1 VGCSSVK
8 QVAIAPELGLWAFH
22 GCAESI
28 DEQSRKIV
36 KKKHEQS
43 VIDAFF
49 KYMERRAS
57 DSGRQVTRC
66 SLDGQDTVLGADYMF
81 TNHTKILMVEFK
93 YEKSDIKH
101 EVRKR
106 RRHELCRL
114 LDVKEGWRSLSLECH
129 YVAWSE
135 AEEINSAKGRGVSFN
150 AYYSEV
156 CNQYI
161 FGGKSGLVEKH
172 PNSGPML
179 KAKHLVEDFL
189 SGNLGTDFVTFERYT
204 DWLMSLEDDGESG
217 IELIVDHPDGGELLM
232 MEFTS
237 VGDLKNWLD
246 STNYAPPKAQSK
258 PKPGGFSG
266 PGMG

>member
-1 VGCSSVK
+1 VK
-8 QVAIAPELGLWAFH
+8 
-22 GCAESI
+22 
-28 DEQSRKIV
+28 R
-36 KKKHEQS
+36 KHEQS
-43 VIDAFF
+43 VIDAFS
-49 KYMERRAS
+49 KYMERRAL

-66 SLDGQDTVLGADYMF
+66 SLDGQDTVLGADYLF

-101 EVRKR
+101 EVRKSR
-106 RRHELCRL
+106 RLNLCRI
-114 LDVKEGWRSLSLECH
+114 LDVEEDWKSLSLECH
-129 YVAWSE
+129 YVGWSE
-135 AEEINSAKGRGVSFN
+135 MEVVNSAKRRGVNFN

-161 FGGKSGLVEKH
+161 FGEESGLVEEN
-172 PNSGPML
+172 PNHGPML
-179 KAKHLVEDFL
+179 KHKHLVEDFL

-232 MEFTS
+232 MEFSS

-246 STNYAPPKAQSK
+246 STSYEPPKPKSKPK

>member
-1 VGCSSVK
+1 M
-8 QVAIAPELGLWAFH
+8 
-22 GCAESI
+22 
-28 DEQSRKIV
+28 
-36 KKKHEQS
+36 KKRHEQS
-43 VIDAFF
+43 VIDAFS

-57 DSGRQVTRC
+57 DFGRQVTRC
-66 SLDGQDTVLGADYMF
+66 SLDGQDTVLGADYLF

-93 YEKSDIKH
+93 YEKSDIEH
-101 EVRKR
+101 EVRKWR
-106 RRHELCRL
+106 RLKLCQL
-114 LDVKEGWRSLSLECH
+114 LDVEEGWRSLSLECH

-135 AEEINSAKGRGVSFN
+135 AKEINSFRRGVNFN

-161 FGGKSGLVEKH
+161 FGQESGLVETH
-172 PNSGPML
+172 PNNGPML
-179 KAKHLVEDFL
+179 EAKHLVEDFF
-189 SGNLGTDFVTFERYT
+189 SGNIGTDFVTFERYT
-204 DWLMSLEDDGESG
+204 DWLLSLEDNGESG

-246 STNYAPPKAQSK
+246 STNYEPPKPKSK